1 MIQVLIPYSMQTDDL
16 ENGKRM
22 GVSEYLWTINATPC
36 GEGINPLTTGF
47 LLLTPKT
54 VTALFRSVTKARSLP
69 ILHDIPNVAATV
81 SCFAPLSKSLVHG
94 STVTHIAHY
103 PKVDIHAVGGGM
115 KLSRPL
121 PIDLRGLILLFV
133 LLSVVATL
141 CNSLYVA
148 YRVQREA
155 LINSTLEANGAYA
168 AKVASSIGEFL
179 GAAHNHL
186 SYSATVLGDHWDE
199 PGALRREAM
208 RLQAQDTDF
217 NSVTILDA
225 NGQVLQ
231 AYPDSLQIVGAT
243 LQSQGIQQALKE
255 RRPLVSEVYVSSA
268 GNLVVFVS
276 QPVFSAS
283 GTFLGVVG
291 GSVYLLEQSAFH
303 TVISRHFHHG
313 GTFAFVADSN
323 RRLLYHPDS
332 KRIGEVL
339 GWSLTVDAA
348 LRGESG
354 TLQGDNYKGVPML
367 AGYARVPDANWAVV
381 VQQPRERSLA
391 PLGQLMRDMVVGM
404 IPAGLIGLALIL
416 AGTALIARPLRQLS
430 AAADQLAAPDTTERL
445 NRVHAWYR
453 DAAAIRQAMLA
464 GVQLLHQKLGQLSHE
479 AQSDPLTGLANRR
492 AMDAALNLL
501 DQSGKGYSVLALDI
515 DHFKRVND
523 TFGHDAGDV
532 ALRSVAD
539 ILKQNSRSGDWACRS
554 GGEEF
559 ALILPDTPL
568 ETARMIGERIRAHLE
583 ETEVPQ
589 VGKLTMSIG
598 VACRDADTA
607 TSSSVL
613 KLADERLY
621 AAKQSGRNKVV

>member
-1 MIQVLIPYSMQTDDL
+1 
-16 ENGKRM
+16 
-22 GVSEYLWTINATPC
+22 
-36 GEGINPLTTGF
+36 
-47 LLLTPKT
+47 
-54 VTALFRSVTKARSLP
+54 
-69 ILHDIPNVAATV
+69 
-81 SCFAPLSKSLVHG
+81 
-94 STVTHIAHY
+94 
-103 PKVDIHAVGGGM
+103 M

-148 YRVQREA
+148 YRVQRDA
-155 LINSTLEANGAYA
+155 LIHATLEANGAYA

-199 PGALRREAM
+199 PGALRKEAM

-276 QPVFSAS
+276 QPVFSPS
-283 GTFLGVVG
+283 GVFLGVVG

-303 TVISRHFHHG
+303 TVISRHFHHD
-313 GTFAFVADSN
+313 GTFAFVADGN

-354 TLQGDNYKGVPML
+354 TLQGDNYRGVPML
-367 AGYARVPDANWAVV
+367 AGYARVPEANWAVV

-391 PLGQLMRDMVVGM
+391 PLAQLMRDMVVGM
-404 IPAGLIGLALIL
+404 IPAGLLGLALIL

-501 DQSGKGYSVLALDI
+501 DQSGQGYSVLALDI

-539 ILKQNSRSGDWACRS
+539 ILKQNLRSGDWACRS

-568 ETARMIGERIRAHLE
+568 DTARMIAERVRAHLE

-598 VACRDADTA
+598 VACRDADIA
-607 TSSSVL
+607 TSPSVL

-621 AAKQSGRNKVV
+621 IAKQSGRNKVV

>member
-1 MIQVLIPYSMQTDDL
+1 MADAAFDQLK
-16 ENGKRM
+16 E
-22 GVSEYLWTINATPC
+22 
-36 GEGINPLTTGF
+36 
-47 LLLTPKT
+47 T
-54 VTALFRSVTKARSLP
+54 VTAVFRAVTKARSLP
-69 ILHDIPNVAATV
+69 ILHDTLNVAATAHCV
-81 SCFAPLSKSLVHG
+81 PPITRSFVHG
-94 STVTHIAHY
+94 SSVTHIIGCPEVEIRA
-103 PKVDIHAVGGGM
+103 PGEGM
-115 KLSRPL
+115 KRSRPM

-155 LINSTLEANGAYA
+155 LIQSTLEANGAYA

-186 SYSATVLGDHWDE
+186 SYSATVLGDQWDE
-199 PGALRREAM
+199 PEILRKEAM

-225 NGQVLQ
+225 SGQVLQ
-231 AYPDSLQIVGAT
+231 AYPQSLQIVGAT

-276 QPVFSAS
+276 QPVFSPS
-283 GTFLGVVG
+283 GTFLGIVG

-303 TVISRHFHHG
+303 TIISRHFHHD
-313 GTFAFVADSN
+313 GTFAFVADGN
-323 RRLLYHPDS
+323 RRLLYHPDP

-367 AGYARVPDANWAVV
+367 AGYARVPAANWAVV
-381 VQQPRERSLA
+381 VQRPRERSLA

-404 IPAGLIGLALIL
+404 IPAGLFGLALIL
-416 AGTALIARPLRQLS
+416 VGATLIARPLRQLS
-430 AAADQLAAPDTTERL
+430 AVADQLAAPDTTQRL
-445 NRVHAWYR
+445 DRVHAWYR

-464 GVQLLHQKLGQLSHE
+464 GVQLLQQKLGQLSHE

-492 AMDAALNLL
+492 AMAASLEVL
-501 DQSGKGYSVLALDI
+501 DQTGQGYAVLALDI

-523 TFGHDAGDV
+523 TFGHDVGDI
-532 ALRSVAD
+532 ALKSVAD
-539 ILKQNSRSGDWACRS
+539 ILKQNSRSGDLACRS

-559 ALILPDTPL
+559 ALILPDASL
-568 ETARMIGERIRAHLE
+568 ETARMIAQRIRVHLE

-589 VGKLTMSIG
+589 VGRLTMSIG
-598 VACRDADTA
+598 VACRDTDAATA
-607 TSSSVL
+607 ASVL

-621 AAKQSGRNKVV
+621 AAKQRGRNKVV